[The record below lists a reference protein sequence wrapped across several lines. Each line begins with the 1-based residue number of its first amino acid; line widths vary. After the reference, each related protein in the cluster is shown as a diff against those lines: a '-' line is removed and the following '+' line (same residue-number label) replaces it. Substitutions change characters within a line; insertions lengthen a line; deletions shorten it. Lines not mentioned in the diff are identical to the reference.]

1 MNKRLFLILLPALL
15 SATGCKQQKASETK
29 GTITEVEAHQ
39 PLPPQYTAH
48 YDKSVTPGRIDI
60 EKALADSVPVN
71 LSKVASSIEY
81 FMVGDDKYPITDVV
95 ATNEGF
101 IALNQPK
108 LYLYRKGMKRKR
120 VGLKTTYGNW
130 INAPGSKISFDT
142 VTTRLYA
149 HLKRI
154 NQETGYGEEYIAE
167 LPPLDSVL
175 ARVYYLYPD
184 SLPNRYFFPPKSSL
198 IRYLSPDKYATQ
210 KENKD
215 GIDEGITLFHLNGD
229 TICTFT
235 AGIDP
240 TTQRGQ
246 YLFQPPFFDK
256 IYRHGDQIT
265 FRLSFCDTIY
275 RIRNEQTYYP
285 AYVTDFGKL
294 RLTAIEN
301 IQGKDRKNKAW
312 MTALEENA
320 KALFVRTYKEGKSTQ
335 SGWLDANREPD
346 MQSEE
351 RQIV

>member
-130 INAPGSKISFDT
+130 INVPGSKISFDT

-154 NQETGYGEEYIAE
+154 NQETGYGEEYIG
-167 LPPLDSVL
+167 
-175 ARVYYLYPD
+175 RT
-184 SLPNRYFFPPKSSL
+184 SS
-198 IRYLSPDKYATQ
+198 I
-210 KENKD
+210 
-215 GIDEGITLFHLNGD
+215 G
-229 TICTFT
+229 
-235 AGIDP
+235 
-240 TTQRGQ
+240 
-246 YLFQPPFFDK
+246 
-256 IYRHGDQIT
+256 
-265 FRLSFCDTIY
+265 
-275 RIRNEQTYYP
+275 
-285 AYVTDFGKL
+285 L
-294 RLTAIEN
+294 RS
-301 IQGKDRKNKAW
+301 
-312 MTALEENA
+312 
-320 KALFVRTYKEGKSTQ
+320 GKSLLPVSGFAAQ
-335 SGWLDANREPD
+335 SLFLS
-346 MQSEE
+346 SE
-351 RQIV
+351 IISHPLFIT